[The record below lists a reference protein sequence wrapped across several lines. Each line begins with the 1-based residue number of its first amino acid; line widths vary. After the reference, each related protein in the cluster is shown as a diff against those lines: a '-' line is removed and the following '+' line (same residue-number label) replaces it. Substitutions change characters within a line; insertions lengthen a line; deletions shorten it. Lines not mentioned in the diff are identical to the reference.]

1 MTGECSFWP
10 AKSPFWPDIVHRAAV
25 ILSPVMAR
33 STPHTYAVDP
43 FTTEYMMASGKV
55 ALTLDSVDE
64 ILKCNHSNETSFA
77 NCWLC

>member
-1 MTGECSFWP
+1 
-10 AKSPFWPDIVHRAAV
+10 
-25 ILSPVMAR
+25 MAR